1 MLGKDWVDW
10 YGWSDERLGKGFGFW
25 VDLHIPKNHNN
36 NSYKTLI
43 S

>member
-25 VDLHIPKNHNN
+25 VDLHIPKTTIIIPT
-36 NSYKTLI
+36 KP
-43 S
+43 